1 MSKETFES
9 LMPVINPNLDEIV
22 VEGKNEPLQEI
33 NPTRPKPSN
42 TDIFQKKENIKL
54 SVGGKK
60 KPKSQ
65 VDTSVKSGN
74 ITEDRKV
81 DIVKDEKQ
89 GKDFRK
95 AEKKST
101 KNMKQSTK
109 GKRNYDHLKKAR
121 EKALAN
127 RKAKAEE
134 KKLLRQAEK
143 DKKEALKEEK
153 RKLRIE
159 KNRQRAREN
168 YHKKKDLK
176 KEEKEEIIEKIETIE
191 NPVVK
196 KKVEKSIINGS
207 MTYEKFAR
215 FMNMYEREKQS
226 INQSIKQTETK
237 PIPIPKKKKAVKVVN
252 RHISKH
258 PPNYFNPNRRYKQD
272 INDLFTL

>member
-22 VEGKNEPLQEI
+22 VEGKNEPLQEM

-54 SVGGKK
+54 SVSGKK
-60 KPKSQ
+60 KKSPGVSQEPNTAVQKGKNEKVNVKNDDLRQAEIDDATPPK
-65 VDTSVKSGN
+65 TKS
-74 ITEDRKV
+74 
-81 DIVKDEKQ
+81 
-89 GKDFRK
+89 
-95 AEKKST
+95 
-101 KNMKQSTK
+101 K

-127 RKAKAEE
+127 RKKKAEE

-153 RKLRIE
+153 RQLRIE

-176 KEEKEEIIEKIETIE
+176 KEEKKEIIEKIETIE

-215 FMNMYEREKQS
+215 FMNMYEREKQA
-226 INQSIKQTETK
+226 INQKKSK
-237 PIPIPKKKKAVKVVN
+237 PIPIPKKKKEVKIVN

-258 PPNYFNPNRRYKQD
+258 PPNYYNPNRRNKQD